1 MILQVSPAE
10 LQERMEQKET
20 FVVNIVTGWC
30 PDCSKRQE
38 PNFPGFVKKM
48 EEAGVLVYQC
58 NVQDER
64 LMFLSPEHESLTNA
78 FGGHGYPR
86 TVLVQKGKMADSKVE
101 VMDAL
106 ALSMLATEY
115 IKRLQEEC

>member
-1 MILQVSPAE
+1 MIQQLNPAE
-10 LQERMEQKET
+10 LRERMEQKET

-30 PDCSKRQE
+30 PDCSERQE
-38 PNFPGFVKKM
+38 PNFPEFVQKM

-64 LMFLSPEHESLTNA
+64 LMFISPEHETLTNE

-86 TVLVQKGKMADSKVE
+86 TVLVQGGMVLDSKVE
-101 VMDAL
+101 VMDAP

-115 IKRLQEEC
+115 IQRLAAE